1 MLTVFLVFSMS
12 PVVNTD
18 NQFAVVCVF
27 GWHVFTEGRSGFI
40 LKNYFA
46 PGFRFPYPFLN
57 PSPQKKLKQNLHTL
71 LPPLNGK
78 LESKPCT
85 VYLSYAH
92 RYLAVK

>member
-18 NQFAVVCVF
+18 NQFAVICVF

-46 PGFRFPYPFLN
+46 PGFRILSLIPLHKRSSNKTPI
-57 PSPQKKLKQNLHTL
+57 PSF
-71 LPPLNGK
+71 PPLMENLK
-78 LESKPCT
+78 ANPAQCT
-85 VYLSYAH
+85 FHMHIGTLQ
-92 RYLAVK
+92 